1 MIAGGKHSEME
12 NGMHKILLLTGLILA
27 APIALASDNHSHGK
41 KKDDHGHTMNHG
53 KEGDHA
59 EMPGVHA
66 EAKINAIDGN
76 TVNLS
81 HGPIKDI
88 GWPAMTMDL
97 QLLDGAEV
105 GEVKAGDTVMMM
117 LEKGDDGMY
126 GIRAL
131 MPK

>member
-1 MIAGGKHSEME
+1 
-12 NGMHKILLLTGLILA
+12 MHKILLLTGLILA
-27 APIALASDNHSHGK
+27 APVALANDGHGHGE
-41 KKDDHGHTMNHG
+41 KKDAHGHMMNHG
-53 KEGDHA
+53 KDGDHA

-66 EAKINAIDGN
+66 EAKINAIDGK

-81 HGPIKDI
+81 HAPIKDI

-97 QLLDGAEV
+97 QILDGAEV
-105 GEVKAGDTVMMM
+105 GDIKAGDAVMMM

>member
-1 MIAGGKHSEME
+1 
-12 NGMHKILLLTGLILA
+12 MHKALILTGLILA
-27 APIALASDNHSHGK
+27 APIALADTKHGHGNKDGSHGHK
-41 KKDDHGHTMNHG
+41 MEHG
-53 KEGDHA
+53 KAGDHSQMA
-59 EMPGVHA
+59 GVHA
-66 EAKINAIDGN
+66 EAKINQIDGD

-97 QLLDGAEV
+97 KLLDGAEI
-105 GEVKAGDTVMMM
+105 GDVKAGDTVMMM
-117 LEKGDDGMY
+117 LEKGADGMY